1 MGAYIIIGSSA
12 AGLSAAQTIRRL
24 QPDREIIVLSKDK
37 AIYSR
42 CMLHKLLSGERSMES
57 IEFESI
63 NFFQDN
69 RINFM
74 PGTEVVRVDEEERVL
89 ILADG
94 KKLLFEKILVASG
107 SEYFM
112 PPIPNFRYAQNVY
125 GFRSLD
131 DVNQI
136 RKGIGKYGRHTVI
149 IGGGILGLD
158 VAYGLLKCGL
168 QVTVLEKEKRLMPLQ
183 ADEFASGLYENAF
196 RGAGCRIMTGAA
208 VKDSNINM
216 EENIEAVLLEDGME
230 IPCDF
235 VVVATSVKP
244 QMDFLNGTSIQAL
257 HMNYHIHTV
266 LSHYLRKTGVKVNK
280 GLEVDRYMET
290 NVSGIYAAGDVTGM
304 SGIWPDARQM
314 GQIAAYNMCGV
325 PARRP
330 ETFIEKNSV
339 NFYGITMVSMGRV
352 NADPQVYDIL
362 THHSKGSYTKLVLR
376 DGCME
381 GALLLGNLQNCGVY
395 QYLLQEHKS
404 IEGLEKRLFKLSFAD
419 WYGIDEETAEYVY
432 Q

>member
-1 MGAYIIIGSSA
+1 MEPYIIIGSSA
-12 AGLSAAQTIRRL
+12 AGLSAAQTIRNI
-24 QPDREIIVLSKDK
+24 QPEREIIVLSKDK
-37 AIYSR
+37 VIYSR
-42 CMLHKLLSGERSMES
+42 CMLHKLLCGERSLES
-57 IEFESI
+57 IEFESDT
-63 NFFQDN
+63 FFKDN
-69 RINFM
+69 RITFM
-74 PGTEVVRVDEEERVL
+74 PETEVLMVNEEERSL
-89 ILADG
+89 TLETG
-94 KKLLFEKILVASG
+94 KKLPFEKLLIASG

-112 PPIPNFRYAQNVY
+112 PPIPNFRYAKNVY
-125 GFRSLD
+125 GFRSLE
-131 DVNQI
+131 DVLRI
-136 RKGIGKYGRHTVI
+136 RKGMELYGRHAVI

-168 QVTVLEKEKRLMPLQ
+168 QVTVLEKENRLMPLQ
-183 ADEFASGLYENAF
+183 ADEYAAGVYENAF
-196 RGAGCRIMTGAA
+196 HAAGGRIMTGAA
-208 VKDSNINM
+208 VKDSVIDM
-216 EENIEAVLLEDGME
+216 EEKIKSVLLEDGRE

-280 GLEVDRYMET
+280 GLEVDRHMET
-290 NVSGIYAAGDVTGM
+290 NIPGIYAAGDVTGM

-314 GQIAAYNMCGV
+314 GQIAAHNMCGI
-325 PARRP
+325 PACR
-330 ETFIEKNSV
+330 EESFIEKNSV
-339 NFYGITMVSMGRV
+339 NFYGITMVSIGRV

-362 THHSKGSYTKLVLR
+362 THRSKGSYMKLVLR
-376 DGCME
+376 EGCME

-395 QYLLQEHKS
+395 QHLIQEHKS

-419 WYGIDEETAEYVY
+419 WYGIDEETAEYMY

>member
-136 RKGIGKYGRHTVI
+136 RKGIGKYGRHAVI

-235 VVVATSVKP
+235 AAGHSENSSRCCLRFCGGCHQCKAA
-244 QMDFLNGTSIQAL
+244 DGFSER
-257 HMNYHIHTV
+257 HIHSGPAHE
-266 LSHYLRKTGVKVNK
+266 LSHSHGAQPLPAQDRGK
-280 GLEVDRYMET
+280 GE
-290 NVSGIYAAGDVTGM
+290 
-304 SGIWPDARQM
+304 
-314 GQIAAYNMCGV
+314 
-325 PARRP
+325 
-330 ETFIEKNSV
+330 
-339 NFYGITMVSMGRV
+339 
-352 NADPQVYDIL
+352 
-362 THHSKGSYTKLVLR
+362 
-376 DGCME
+376 
-381 GALLLGNLQNCGVY
+381 
-395 QYLLQEHKS
+395 
-404 IEGLEKRLFKLSFAD
+404 
-419 WYGIDEETAEYVY
+419 
-432 Q
+432 